1 MTLLITKYYRDGEIK
16 EDEMCKARKTTEKK
30 RNE

>member
-16 EDEMCKARKTTEKK
+16 DDEMGKARKTHGKEGK
-30 RNE
+30 